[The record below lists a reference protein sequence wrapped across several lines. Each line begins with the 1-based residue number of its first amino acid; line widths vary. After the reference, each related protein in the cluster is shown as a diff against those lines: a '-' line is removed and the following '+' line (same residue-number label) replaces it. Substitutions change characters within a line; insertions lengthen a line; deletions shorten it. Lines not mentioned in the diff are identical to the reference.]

1 MASFLPLVREL
12 SDEYDAQAIAAAA
25 LQMVYDR
32 DCPNWMKGDWD
43 IPEDTWGKPVVKGR
57 RNRSPR
63 NGNGNYNKSKSMP
76 RTKPQ
81 AKLRSEVIIE
91 Q

>member
-32 DCPNWMKGDWD
+32 DCPNWMKGDWEV
-43 IPEDTWGKPVVKGR
+43 PEDSFAKPVIKKKGGSG
-57 RNRSPR
+57 RSSR
-63 NGNGNYNKSKSMP
+63 KGGYNGSKSSP

-81 AKLRSEVIIE
+81 GKVRSEVIIE

>member
-32 DCPNWMKGDWD
+32 DCPNWMKGEWD
-43 IPEDTWGKPVVKGR
+43 VPEDDWGKPIVKGR
-57 RNRSPR
+57 RNRSSR
-63 NGNGNYNKSKSMP
+63 KGNYNASNGGSI
-76 RTKPQ
+76 
-81 AKLRSEVIIE
+81 AIKLNLCPELNLKVN
-91 Q
+91 

>member
-12 SDEYDAQAIAAAA
+12 GSEYDAQAIAAAA

-32 DCPNWMKGDWD
+32 DCPNWMKGEWD
-43 IPEDTWGKPVVKGR
+43 IPEDSFNKPLIKGK
-57 RNRSPR
+57 RSSRSVPK
-63 NGNGNYNKSKSMP
+63 NNYNKSKSVP

-81 AKLRSEVIIE
+81 GKLRSGVIIE

>member
-25 LQMVYDR
+25 LQMVYDK
-32 DCPNWMKGDWD
+32 DCPNWMKGDWEV
-43 IPEDTWGKPVVKGR
+43 PEVSNKPVLKKKGTR
-57 RNRSPR
+57 PTRKDRYPN
-63 NGNGNYNKSKSMP
+63 SKSP
-76 RTKPQ
+76 SRGRTQGKI
-81 AKLRSEVIIE
+81 RSEAIVE